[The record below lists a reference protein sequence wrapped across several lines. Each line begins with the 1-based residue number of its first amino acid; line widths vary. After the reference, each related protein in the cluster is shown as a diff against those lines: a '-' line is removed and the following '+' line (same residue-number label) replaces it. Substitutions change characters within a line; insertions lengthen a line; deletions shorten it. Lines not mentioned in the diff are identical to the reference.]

1 MAGPLPSSLLQS
13 TVQCFSYEGRKIIQ
27 VVLYNPLYF
36 TDSRPINDSLTGG
49 LGRMDTT
56 FPRHRSDSYWPRRSK
71 ARGQALIGIFL
82 SLKGLGHVKD

>member
-1 MAGPLPSSLLQS
+1 MAGPIISSLLQS
-13 TVQCFSYEGRKIIQ
+13 TVQYSVLATRAERLVISQ

-56 FPRHRSDSYWPRRSK
+56 FPRHRSDSYWPRGRRLES
-71 ARGQALIGIFL
+71 R
-82 SLKGLGHVKD
+82 H